1 MVLLGFKLAAVAAF
15 LWLFFRWFEQRTTY
29 HPTPGWMVT
38 PTALT
43 YPVEPVRF
51 RTTDGVELSAWFIP
65 APSDGAFRDCVVLIS
80 HGNGGNISHRLS
92 LYELLHRLGVHV
104 LAYDYRGFGQSE
116 GSPSERGTYLDA
128 EAALAWLGTRG
139 FSASQVIAHGE
150 SLGGGIAS
158 ELARRHPDLRGL
170 ILRSTFT
177 STVDLGAELFPF
189 LPVRWIARYHY
200 DTRGRLPSIRV
211 PVLIL
216 HSHED
221 TLIPFRHAEAN
232 FVAANS
238 PKWLKEI
245 RGDHNDQPD
254 ASPGLYADAVREFL
268 NATAAS
274 RSTGPSVP

>member
-1 MVLLGFKLAAVAAF
+1 MALLGLKFAVAAAL
-15 LWLFFRWFEQRTTY
+15 LWLFFRWFEQRNTY
-29 HPTPGWMVT
+29 HPTPGWIVT
-38 PTALT
+38 PTALGF
-43 YPVEPVRF
+43 PVETVRF
-51 RTTDGVELSAWFIP
+51 RTTDAVELSAWYMP
-65 APSDGAFRDCVVLIS
+65 APAAGAFRDCVVLVS

-92 LYELLHRLGVHV
+92 LYDLLHRLGAHV

-116 GSPSERGTYLDA
+116 GTPSEHGTYLDA

-139 FSASQVIAHGE
+139 FTANQVVAHGE

-158 ELARRHPDLRGL
+158 ELARRHPNLRGL

-177 STVDLGAELFPF
+177 STVELGAELFPW
-189 LPVRWIARYHY
+189 LPVRWIARYRY

-232 FVAANS
+232 FAAANA

-254 ASPGLYADAVREFL
+254 ASPEEYAAAVREFL
-268 NATAAS
+268 LATAS
-274 RSTGPSVP
+274 PRP